1 MHVIAAKAVAFKEA
15 LEPEFKEYMNQ
26 VITNANVLAQTMM
39 ERGFEV
45 VSGGTKNH
53 LMLVSLVKQ
62 GLTGK
67 AADAALHSANITVIR
82 TQFLMILSHL
92 LLRVVFDLEHQL

>member
-1 MHVIAAKAVAFKEA
+1 MKNVVNNADILAKT
-15 LEPEFKEYMNQ
+15 
-26 VITNANVLAQTMM
+26 IID
-39 ERGFEV
+39 RGYDI

-67 AADAALHSANITVIR
+67 AADARSP
-82 TQFLMILSHL
+82 
-92 LLRVVFDLEHQL
+92 

>member
-15 LEPEFKEYMNQ
+15 LEPEFKDYMKQ
-26 VITNANVLAQTMM
+26 VVLNADILAKTIMG
-39 ERGFEV
+39 RGFDI

-67 AADAALHSANITVIR
+67 AADAALHKANITVNKK
-82 TQFLMILSHL
+82 
-92 LLRVVFDLEHQL
+92 